1 MSTAVISLRDARGA
15 ASAAV
20 VGLVV
25 LAALGACKESDQAEA
40 AAGPATISVS
50 PENIYIVAS
59 ERVESGPLVSGTL
72 SYEQTASIRAEVGG
86 SVVATYVEAGQR
98 VAKGTRLAKID
109 DTAIQDS
116 YLSARS
122 AVTAA
127 QAAADIAKRE
137 EERMT
142 TLVQAG
148 AIADRDVENA
158 RRSNVAAQAQL
169 ADARARLAIAQ
180 QQVQNTTA
188 SAPFDGVVS
197 ERQVSAGDVVQPGS
211 PMFTIID
218 PAAMRLEASVPSEQL
233 AQVRIALPV
242 SFTVSGYPGR
252 SFAGRITRINPMADP
267 ATRQVRIYASI
278 PNVAQTLVGG
288 LFAEGRIATESRV
301 GPVAPIEAID
311 ESATAP
317 AVIRI
322 RNGTVERV
330 AVELGVR
337 DAATERVELRSG
349 VALGDTLLVG
359 AARSITVNTPV
370 RVGLRD
376 GGDAR

>member
-1 MSTAVISLRDARGA
+1 MSSAVMMRRTVWRAVPGA
-15 ASAAV
+15 V
-20 VGLVV
+20 LGLV
-25 LAALGACKESDQAEA
+25 LWATLGACKENDQAEA

-50 PENIYIVAS
+50 PENIYIVVS
-59 ERVESGPLVSGTL
+59 DRLESGPAISGEL
-72 SYEQTASIRAEVGG
+72 SYEQTAAIRAKVGG

-98 VAKGTRLAKID
+98 VARGTRLAKID
-109 DTAIQDS
+109 DTAIQDA

-122 AVTAA
+122 AVTSA

-148 AIADRDVENA
+148 AIADRDLENA
-158 RRSNVAAQAQL
+158 RRSNVAAQAAL
-169 ADARARLAIAQ
+169 ADARARLALAQ
-180 QQVQNTTA
+180 DQVENTTA
-188 SAPFDGVVS
+188 AAPFDGVVS

-218 PAAMRLEASVPSEQL
+218 PATMRLEAAVSAEQL

-252 SFAGRITRINPMADP
+252 TFAGRITRINPIVDP

-278 PNVAQTLVGG
+278 PNAGQTLVGG
-288 LFAEGRIATESRV
+288 LYAEGRIAAESHV
-301 GPVAPIEAID
+301 GAVAPMEAID

-317 AVIRI
+317 AVMRI
-322 RNGTVERV
+322 RKGAVERV
-330 AVELGVR
+330 PVEIGVR

-349 VALGDTLLVG
+349 VAIGDTLLVG
-359 AARSITVNTPV
+359 AARSITINTPV
-370 RVGLRD
+370 RVGSRD
-376 GGDAR
+376 GGDTR